1 MENLE
6 SLKTELIET
15 ATIIKNILNTDHTT
29 SSEETLFSDYKQ
41 FSMSLKK
48 IRYIRDCLTD
58 WERISD
64 FKTINDIENFIRKY
78 YQPTRDD
85 NANQLRTN
93 FTLLCYR
100 VNSKTV
106 RAIDDEVNTKFS
118 KPITF

>member
-15 ATIIKNILNTDHTT
+15 ATIIKNILNTNHSTY
-29 SSEETLFSDYKQ
+29 SEEALFSDYRL
-41 FSMSLKK
+41 FSISLKK
-48 IRYIRDCLTD
+48 IRQIRNSLID

-64 FKTINDIENFIRKY
+64 FKTIIEIENFVRKY
-78 YQPTRDD
+78 YEPTCDD

-100 VNSKTV
+100 VNSKTL
-106 RAIDDEVNTKFS
+106 RAIDNEVDTKFS

>member
-29 SSEETLFSDYKQ
+29 SSEEALFSDYRL
-41 FSMSLKK
+41 FSISLKK
-48 IRYIRDCLTD
+48 IRRLRDSLVD

-64 FKTINDIENFIRKY
+64 FKTIIEIENFVRKY
-78 YQPTRDD
+78 YEPTRDD

-100 VNSKTV
+100 VNSKTL
-106 RAIDDEVNTKFS
+106 RAIDNEVDTKFS